1 MPSSNR
7 LLFVAGA
14 LTPYTERS
22 SLASL
27 TRSLPEAVQKAGDFE
42 IRLMMPCYGTINE
55 RKHNLHEVIRLS
67 DTEVPMGE
75 DSETVSVKVAS
86 IPDTQLQVYFMD
98 HEDYFGRN
106 GLTTDSDGTPFED
119 NAERALFFTRSV
131 LETVLKLRWGPG
143 LIHSFG
149 WISSFTPSLLNTAY
163 ADVDLFDTTKS
174 VFTPGGDDPGPRV
187 QSAFAE
193 RTGLALDGNTDSTLP
208 ELGHTYADATI
219 LPPRHSSSNGASVFS
234 DDAETRAEQA
244 VSLYD
249 QMLSEVPA

>member
-1 MPSSNR
+1 MPSSTR

-27 TRSLPEAVQKAGDFE
+27 TRSLPEAVQKSGDFE

-55 RKHNLHEVIRLS
+55 REHNLHEVIRLS
-67 DTEVPMGE
+67 DTEVPMG
-75 DSETVSVKVAS
+75 DDTETVTVKVAS
-86 IPDTQLQVYFMD
+86 VPDTQLQVYFMD
-98 HEDYFGRN
+98 HDGYFARDGRA
-106 GLTTDSDGTPFED
+106 TDEDGTPFDD

-131 LETVLKLRWGPG
+131 LETIRKLRWGPG

-149 WISSFTPSLLNTAY
+149 WISSFTPSLLNTEY
-163 ADVDLFDTTKS
+163 ADSDLFEDTKS
-174 VFTPGGDDPGPRV
+174 IFTPGGDDPGPRV
-187 QSAFAE
+187 QSAFAD
-193 RTGLALDGNTDSTLP
+193 RTGLSLDGNTGSTLP

-219 LPPRHSSSNGASVFS
+219 LPPMHSTSNGARTFS
-234 DDAETRAEQA
+234 EDAETRTEQA

>member
-1 MPSSNR
+1 MPSSTR

-42 IRLMMPCYGTINE
+42 IRLMMPCYGNINE
-55 RKHNLHEVIRLS
+55 REHNLHEVIRLS

-75 DSETVSVKVAS
+75 DTETVTVKVAS
-86 IPDTQLQVYFMD
+86 VPNTQLQVYFMD
-98 HEDYFGRN
+98 HDDYFGRD
-106 GLTTDSDGTPFED
+106 GRATDADGTPYDD
-119 NAERALFFTRSV
+119 NAKRALFFTRSV
-131 LETVLKLRWGPG
+131 LETVRKLRWGPS

-149 WISSFTPSLLNTAY
+149 WISSFTPSLLDSVY

-193 RTGLALDGNTDSTLP
+193 RAGLSLDGNTGSTLP

-219 LPPRHSSSNGASVFS
+219 LPPMHSSSNGVPVF
-234 DDAETRAEQA
+234 DEDTEARTEQA

-249 QMLSEVPA
+249 QMLGEVPA